1 MVVNLNMNDM
11 KKVSLVLLLCMS
23 SLMTFAQASGGQ
35 IRRDPKVAHPNS
47 NLNTSKRP
55 SGSEAYTPNLTDAEK
70 SIIIN
75 KIRDHMVFIDGGVI
89 EYQESDN
96 PSHICNVSSF
106 SINKYEVTQE
116 EWLAVMGN
124 NPSTFKG
131 NKRPVES
138 VTYNDCILFIQK
150 LNLLTGLNYRLPTNE
165 EWIFAAKGGLKSKN
179 YTYIGSND
187 FKSTTWYAENS
198 GKKTKAV
205 GKKTANELGLY
216 DMSGNVSE
224 YCQEIIYT
232 NPVFG
237 TKEERI
243 CYRGGSIIDY
253 SQFDW
258 RFNANEWNH
267 TYNEGKQCRRDFI
280 GLRLAL

>member
-1 MVVNLNMNDM
+1 
-11 KKVSLVLLLCMS
+11 
-23 SLMTFAQASGGQ
+23 
-35 IRRDPKVAHPNS
+35 
-47 NLNTSKRP
+47 
-55 SGSEAYTPNLTDAEK
+55 
-70 SIIIN
+70 
-75 KIRDHMVFIDGGVI
+75 MVFINGGSF
-89 EYQESDN
+89 EYHERHEN
-96 PSHICNVSSF
+96 TPVYYKVSSF
-106 SINKYEVTQE
+106 SMNKYEVTQE
-116 EWLAVMGN
+116 EWLAVMDN

-205 GKKTANELGLY
+205 GAKKPNELGLY

-232 NPVFG
+232 QFG
-237 TKEERI
+237 IEEERI
-243 CYRGGSIIDY
+243 CYRGGSFTDY
-253 SQFDW
+253 SQYDW

>member
-1 MVVNLNMNDM
+1 M
-11 KKVSLVLLLCMS
+11 KLRILTILCFLSITLMAS
-23 SLMTFAQASGGQ
+23 SQVSGGQ
-35 IRRDPKVAHPNS
+35 IKRNTKVAHPNS
-47 NLNTSKRP
+47 NLNTSKR
-55 SGSEAYTPNLTDAEK
+55 SLASEEYTPNLTDAEK
-70 SIIIN
+70 TIIIN

-89 EYQESDN
+89 ENQESDN

-124 NPSTFKG
+124 NPSKYKG

-187 FKSTTWYAENS
+187 FRNTTWYAENS

-205 GKKTANELGLY
+205 GTKKANELGLY

-224 YCQEIIYT
+224 YCQEMTYT
-232 NPVFG
+232 NSVSG
-237 TKEERI
+237 TKNERI
-243 CYRGGSIIDY
+243 CYRGSNILDY

-267 TYNEGKQCRRDFI
+267 TYNEGKQCSRDFI